1 MVDVVLL
8 CRDHG
13 PDQIAMAVTGALTAG
28 AIDGRAVAVLAR
40 RAETTG
46 QVAVAPL
53 TDLAPRLA
61 AHQRPAPDLT
71 DYDQLIGGAR

>member
-13 PDQIAMAVTGALTAG
+13 PAQVERAVRGALTAG

-40 RAETTG
+40 RADGTPPDMP
-46 QVAVAPL
+46 APL
-53 TDLAPRLA
+53 TGLQPRLH
-61 AHQRPAPDLT
+61 AHQRPAPNLA
-71 DYDQLIGGAR
+71 DYDQLLGGTR